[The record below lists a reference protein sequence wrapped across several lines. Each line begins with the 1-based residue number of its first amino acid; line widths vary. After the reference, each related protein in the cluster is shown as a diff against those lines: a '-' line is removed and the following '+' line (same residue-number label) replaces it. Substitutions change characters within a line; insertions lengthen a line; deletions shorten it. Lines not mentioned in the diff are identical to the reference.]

1 MVTSQGES
9 PDTSSGSRQ
18 DPTCM
23 PASETVP
30 SGNDDGG
37 CSWVPAGSIEQA
49 EAALAQGETESDNST
64 RERLLADQR
73 VVDAVRK
80 EGLRSARH
88 QALEEELI
96 RYAIPVLKQLLAT
109 GQIRTKCHRLG
120 RPLSESHALHEF
132 TADDLDDFA
141 QEMVAKALPVF
152 TEAVFEDR
160 RWAPHGGAGLTTYF
174 INGCVMQFQGIYR
187 KWRRDRQRT
196 VPRGLDLDPDVTSR
210 APDPAVGVADA
221 DRAKQFLAEIAD
233 ESLRKALAWRAV
245 GCTAREAADR
255 AGLTVK
261 AAEGRL
267 SRHRKSLGQ
276 GVLPPRS
283 AADGEPEGR
292 HSDGA

>member
-18 DPTCM
+18 DPTFL

-30 SGNDDGG
+30 GGNDGG
-37 CSWVPAGSIEQA
+37 GPWVPAGSIERA
-49 EAALAQGETESDNST
+49 EATLAPGEAEQDDGAWQ
-64 RERLLADQR
+64 RLLADQR
-73 VVDAVRK
+73 MVDAVLK
-80 EGLRSARH
+80 EGLRGSRH

-120 RPLSESHALHEF
+120 RPLSESHQLQEL

-141 QEMVAKALPVF
+141 QEMVARALPLF

-160 RWAPHGGAGLTTYF
+160 RWTPCGGAGLTTYF
-174 INGCVMQFQGIYR
+174 INGCIMQFQGIYR
-187 KWRRDRQRT
+187 KWRKDRRRT
-196 VPRGLDLDPDVTSR
+196 VPRGLDLDPDLTSS
-210 APDPAVGVADA
+210 APDPAISVADA
-221 DRAKQFLAEIAD
+221 DQAKQSLAEIAD
-233 ESLRKALAWRAV
+233 QSLREALAWRAV
-245 GCTAREAADR
+245 GYTAREAADR

-267 SRHRKSLGQ
+267 SRHRKSMGQ
-276 GVLPPRS
+276 GVLPLRS
-283 AADGEPEGR
+283 ATAGGPEGR
-292 HSDGA
+292 YSDDA